1 MKKILVSFVAIMAA
15 ASSAMAAETMNMH
28 DQVNNAQAPA
38 HQMQSSAEKS
48 AIQGDSM
55 TMMDMSSHD
64 QAAMSHDMMQNS
76 NSAAHQ
82 DMAEMHKKMMKA
94 KPGATNE
101 TAKSF
106 SEMSEHEKAAAVH
119 EKANNGQSSVVHQQQ
134 ADKHR
139 SQITRINPQLH
150 LLDPHLTP
158 KSLAYAPVR
167 ERFFSHISNF
177 NSEEVEVSDQHCHVT
192 PDNYKNTFFLL

>member
-82 DMAEMHKKMMKA
+82 DMAEMHKKSKRRLS
-94 KPGATNE
+94 TVW
-101 TAKSF
+101 S
-106 SEMSEHEKAAAVH
+106 
-119 EKANNGQSSVVHQQQ
+119 
-134 ADKHR
+134 
-139 SQITRINPQLH
+139 RIQ
-150 LLDPHLTP
+150 DP
-158 KSLAYAPVR
+158 
-167 ERFFSHISNF
+167 
-177 NSEEVEVSDQHCHVT
+177 VT
-192 PDNYKNTFFLL
+192 

>member
-1 MKKILVSFVAIMAA
+1 MKKILLSFAAIMTV
-15 ASSAMAAETMNMH
+15 ASTAMAAETMNMH

-64 QAAMSHDMMQNS
+64 EAAMSHEMMQNG

-139 SQITRINPQLH
+139 SQITQN
-150 LLDPHLTP
+150 
-158 KSLAYAPVR
+158 
-167 ERFFSHISNF
+167 
-177 NSEEVEVSDQHCHVT
+177 
-192 PDNYKNTFFLL
+192 